1 MFDVTDSLII
11 NGINMKSYI
20 TEASFEYYDT
30 WGEDSGYT
38 LSNVFVGTFKGT
50 IPKFTVKFAKS
61 LTNVQIAFLT
71 NNIFR
76 IPYQTITY
84 KDAGGIFRTVQ
95 THKGDFKLKY
105 SGINK
110 HDAFTMEFVG
120 NGRIV

>member
-1 MFDVTDSLII
+1 MFDITNSLII
-11 NGINMKSYI
+11 NGINMKQYI
-20 TEASFEYYDT
+20 TEATFGYYDT

-50 IPKFTVKFAKS
+50 IPKFTVKFAKG
-61 LTNVQIAFLT
+61 LKPNQITYLT

-76 IPYQTITY
+76 NPYQTVTY
-84 KDAGGIFRTVQ
+84 KDADGTIKTIG
-95 THKGDFKLKY
+95 THKGDFTLKY

-120 NGRIV
+120 NNRIA